1 MSVNLINIVFGMKI
15 RQARTEAGLNLTE
28 FAALCEL
35 SPSYVTEIEKGR
47 KHPRADKIMRMAE
60 VLGCDYDDLV
70 SIKLAPSLAHLE
82 SAISSSIVRRF
93 PFEEF
98 GFEAADL
105 VNLMTRQPDRAS
117 ALLHA
122 LLSIGRRYDL
132 GEADFLLA
140 ALRSYQEIHEN
151 YFPDVED
158 AALEFAAEFG
168 PKYGFPADPPIQL
181 AVLKRIL
188 HEEYNYQIDDQ
199 HIADTPPLAMY
210 RSMTVK
216 GKPPWL
222 LVNNALYGRQI
233 KFLLARELGYL
244 YLDYKSRSLTSP
256 PDRTGSFEKLL
267 NDFKAAYFGGVLLMP
282 RSAMLA
288 DLQHF
293 FNQSTW
299 QPQLLQ
305 DMLTRYEITPEMLL
319 YRFSELIPQFFGLRL
334 HFLRF
339 HDGNK
344 DYKLI
349 KQLSMNQVLV
359 PSGIGLHEHF
369 CRRWLSVRLLQEMKD
384 INGKHPSEP
393 LTSESPPLV
402 GAQLSESLDSGD
414 RFLSIGFAR
423 PLTTQPDVNSSVV
436 VGFPVDA
443 KLREVVGFLDDPTLF
458 RDTINETC
466 ERCPLTA
473 EQCPVR
479 GAEPSYLQ
487 EQQAETERRLAMSQL
502 SAQLRG

>member
-28 FAALCEL
+28 FAAQCDL

-47 KHPRADKIMRMAE
+47 KYPRADKIMRMAE
-60 VLGCDYDDLV
+60 VLGRDYDDLV

-122 LLSIGRRYDL
+122 LLGIGRRYDL

-151 YFPDVED
+151 YFPDVEE
-158 AALEFAAEFG
+158 AALAFTAEFG
-168 PKYGFPADPPIQL
+168 PKFGFPTEPPIQPE
-181 AVLKRIL
+181 VLERIL
-188 HEEYNYQIDDQ
+188 REEYDYQIDDQ
-199 HIADTPPLAMY
+199 RIAATPPLAMY
-210 RSMTVK
+210 RSVTVA
-216 GKPPWL
+216 GKPSWL
-222 LVNNALYGRQI
+222 LVNSGLYGRQI

-244 YLDYKSRSLTSP
+244 YLGYKTRSSTSP

-282 RSAMLA
+282 RTAMLA

-293 FNQSTW
+293 FSQTTW
-299 QPQLLQ
+299 QPQLLL
-305 DMLTRYEITPEMLL
+305 DMLTRYKITPEMLL

-339 HDGNK
+339 HNGNGGF
-344 DYKLI
+344 KLI

-359 PSGIGLHEHF
+359 PSGIGLHENF
-369 CRRWLSVRLLQEMKD
+369 CRRWLSVRLLRQMEEE
-384 INGKHPSEP
+384 NAPQSSE
-393 LTSESPPLV
+393 EPPLV
-402 GAQLSESLDSGD
+402 GAQLSQFLESGD
-414 RFLSIGFAR
+414 QFLSLGFAR
-423 PLTTQPDVNSSVV
+423 PLATQPDVNSSVV
-436 VGFPVDA
+436 VGFPVDDNL
-443 KLREVVGFLDDPTLF
+443 KKVVGFLDDPALF
-458 RDTINETC
+458 RDTVNETC

-473 EQCPVR
+473 DQCLVR
-479 GAEPSYLQ
+479 GAEPTHLQ
-487 EQQAETERRLAMSQL
+487 AQQAETERHLAMNQL
-502 SAQLRG
+502 AAQLKG

>member
-1 MSVNLINIVFGMKI
+1 MSVNLVNIVFGMKV
-15 RQARTEAGLNLTE
+15 RQARTEAELTLSE
-28 FAALCEL
+28 FAAQCEL

-47 KHPRADKIMRMAE
+47 KYPRADKIMRMAE
-60 VLGCDYDDLV
+60 VLNREYDDLV

-122 LLSIGRRYDL
+122 LLGIGRRYDL
-132 GEADFLLA
+132 KEADFLLA

-158 AALEFAAEFG
+158 AALAFTAEFG
-168 PKYGFPADPPIQL
+168 PKYGFSAEPPIQL
-181 AVLKRIL
+181 EVLERIL
-188 HEEYNYQIDDQ
+188 REEYGYQINDQ
-199 HIADTPPLAMY
+199 RIADTPPLAMY
-210 RSMTVK
+210 RSVTIE

-222 LVNNALYGRQI
+222 LVNRALYGRQI

-244 YLDYKSRSLTSP
+244 YLGYKARSFTSP

-282 RSAMLA
+282 RMAMLD

-293 FNQSTW
+293 FDQSAW
-299 QPQLLQ
+299 QPQLLL

-339 HDGNK
+339 HNTNIG
-344 DYKLI
+344 YKLI

-369 CRRWLSVRLLQEMKD
+369 CRRWLSVRLLREMEQE
-384 INGKHPSEP
+384 NAPQ
-393 LTSESPPLV
+393 TSEDPPLV
-402 GAQLSESLDSGD
+402 GAQLSASLDSGD

-423 PLTTQPDVNSSVV
+423 PLATQPDVNSSVV
-436 VGFPVDA
+436 VGFPVDEQL
-443 KLREVVGFLDDPTLF
+443 KKVVGFLDDPALF

-466 ERCPLTA
+466 ERCPLTS
-473 EQCPVR
+473 EQCAVR
-479 GAEPSYLQ
+479 GAAPTYLQ
-487 EQQAETERRLAMSQL
+487 EQEAENERRQAMSDLAVQMR
-502 SAQLRG
+502 ARP

>member
-15 RQARTEAGLNLTE
+15 RQARTEAGLTLTE
-28 FAALCEL
+28 FAAQCEL

-60 VLGCDYDDLV
+60 VLGRDYDDLV

-151 YFPDVED
+151 YFPDVEE
-158 AALEFAAEFG
+158 AALAFAAEFG
-168 PKYGFPADPPIQL
+168 PKYGFPLDPPIQL
-181 AVLKRIL
+181 EVLERIL
-188 HEEYNYQIDDQ
+188 REEYGYQIDDQ
-199 HIADTPPLAMY
+199 RIASSPPLAMY
-210 RSMTVK
+210 RSIAVK
-216 GKPPWL
+216 SKPPWL

-244 YLDYKSRSLTSP
+244 YLGYKTRSLTSP

-267 NDFKAAYFGGVLLMP
+267 NDFKAAYFGGALLMP
-282 RSAMLA
+282 RTAMAA

-293 FNQSTW
+293 FSQTTW
-299 QPQLLQ
+299 QPQLLL

-339 HDGNK
+339 HNADSG
-344 DYKLI
+344 YKLI
-349 KQLSMNQVLV
+349 KQLSMSQVLV

-369 CRRWLSVRLLQEMKD
+369 CRRWLSVRLLREMVD
-384 INGKHPSEP
+384 AAPSE
-393 LTSESPPLV
+393 ESPLV
-402 GAQLSESLDSGD
+402 GAQLSEFLDSGE

-423 PLTTQPDVNSSVV
+423 PLATQPDVNSSVV
-436 VGFPVDA
+436 VGFPVDENL
-443 KLREVVGFLDDPTLF
+443 KKVIGFLNDPALF
-458 RDTINETC
+458 RDTVNETC
-466 ERCPLTA
+466 ERCPLRA
-473 EQCPVR
+473 EQCSVR
-479 GAEPSYLQ
+479 GAEPIHLQ
-487 EQQAETERRLAMSQL
+487 AQQDETERRLAMSQL
-502 SAQLRG
+502 AAQLRS